1 MDSHGWRR
9 ELDKFAEL
17 KGILVTVN
25 PAMEEQSNRQ
35 VRHLYDIFANLS
47 KFENDLTTAG
57 ILKKGSIK
65 KEVEK
70 SASELEDAFMRATRD
85 FAEHFRKEHQ
95 AKFRFANESPR
106 LRRQR

>member
-17 KGILVTVN
+17 KGILVSVN

-47 KFENDLTTAG
+47 KFENDLTTSG
-57 ILKKGSIK
+57 FMKKGKIK

-70 SASELEDAFMRATRD
+70 TR
-85 FAEHFRKEHQ
+85 RKNCNY
-95 AKFRFANESPR
+95 KTKRKVIWKSSC
-106 LRRQR
+106 